1 MSYCKEWNESEIK
14 STWNSAGALPNCS
27 LPLGLQVP
35 SICVNLSVNVWICTD
50 FSEHPSETHSFVQSS
65 QQQQDLGSIRKEHGC
80 LASLACSGGLSVL
93 MSFLVPSR
101 SDSPTPSWLFRNMD
115 D

>member
-14 STWNSAGALPNCS
+14 STWNSAGP
-27 LPLGLQVP
+27 LPLRLQVP
-35 SICVNLSVNVWICTD
+35 SICVNVSVNVWICTD

-65 QQQQDLGSIRKEHGC
+65 QQQQDPGSIRKEHGC
-80 LASLACSGGLSVL
+80 LVSLACSGGLSVL

-101 SDSPTPSWLFRNMD
+101 SDSPTPSWLFRNMEHD
-115 D
+115 